1 MAKDKKQGQYGEVGA
16 RLQQLVEELEG
27 GELPLEDSLEKFEA
41 GIGLVKQAETILG
54 DAEKR
59 IEQLLSE
66 DGKTTPLKAVPVE
79 AAPAAKPVAAPRKA
93 VPTPDLEDDV
103 PF

>member
-1 MAKDKKQGQYGEVGA
+1 MAKDKKQGQYGEVVA
-16 RLQQLVEELEG
+16 RLQQIVEELEG

-41 GIGLVKQAETILG
+41 GIGLVKQAESILG

-66 DGKTTPLKAVPVE
+66 DGKTAPLKVVPVE
-79 AAPAAKPVAAPRKA
+79 AAPAKAAPTPRKA
-93 VPTPDLEDDV
+93 APPPDPEDDV

>member
-1 MAKDKKQGQYGEVGA
+1 MAKDKKQGQYGEVVA
-16 RLQQLVEELEG
+16 RLQQIVEELEG
-27 GELPLEDSLEKFEA
+27 GALPLEDSLEKFEA
-41 GIGLVKQAETILG
+41 GIGLVKQAEGILG

-79 AAPAAKPVAAPRKA
+79 AAPAKVAPAPRKA
-93 VPTPDLEDDV
+93 VPPPDLEDDV

>member
-1 MAKDKKQGQYGEVGA
+1 MAKDKKQGQYGEVVA

-41 GIGLVKQAETILG
+41 GVGLVKQAEAILG

-66 DGKTTPLKAVPVE
+66 DGKTTPLKVVPIE
-79 AAPAAKPVAAPRKA
+79 AAPAKPAPAPRKA
-93 VPTPDLEDDV
+93 VPSPDLEDDV

>member
-1 MAKDKKQGQYGEVGA
+1 MAKDKKQGQYGEVVA

-27 GELPLEDSLEKFEA
+27 GELPLEESLEKFEA
-41 GIGLVKQAETILG
+41 GVGLVKQAEAILG

-66 DGKTTPLKAVPVE
+66 DGKTAPLKVVPAD
-79 AAPAAKPVAAPRKA
+79 AAPAKAPAPRKTA
-93 VPTPDLEDDV
+93 APPLDLEDDV

>member
-1 MAKDKKQGQYGEVGA
+1 MAKDKKQGQYGEVVA
-16 RLQQLVEELEG
+16 RLQQIVEELEG

-41 GIGLVKQAETILG
+41 GIGLVKQAEGILG

-66 DGKTTPLKAVPVE
+66 DGKTTPLKAAPD
-79 AAPAAKPVAAPRKA
+79 AAWRDRPGSGGPAAPR
-93 VPTPDLEDDV
+93 PSSPRRHRS
-103 PF
+103 